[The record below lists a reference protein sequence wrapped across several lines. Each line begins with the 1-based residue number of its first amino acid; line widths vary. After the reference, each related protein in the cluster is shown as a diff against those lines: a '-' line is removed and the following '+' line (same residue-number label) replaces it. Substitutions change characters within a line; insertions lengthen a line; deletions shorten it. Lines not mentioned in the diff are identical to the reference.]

1 MIAELESYLRGAF
14 NYYGLGIVFGEARE
28 LDQWV
33 RSRVRMYYWK
43 QWGRPRT
50 RRRKLLKLGIGRHE
64 VQKASRS
71 RKGHWRMS
79 HNSLVKRAMT
89 NDVAG
94 RTRRAESGETVGI
107 HSLPGRT
114 EREKSG

>member
-1 MIAELESYLRGAF
+1 MIAELTSYLRGAF
-14 NYYGLGIVFGEARE
+14 NYYGLGITFGEARE

-50 RRRKLLKLGIGRHE
+50 RRRKLLRLGIGRDE
-64 VQKASRS
+64 VKKASRS

-89 NDVAG
+89 NEWL
-94 RTRRAESGETVGI
+94 AEQGVL
-107 HSLPGRT
+107 SLEKQWVSIRYPDGPKK
-114 EREKSG
+114 KSG